1 MALSSDNSQEELI
14 SNLRQL
20 FIGISPKIRNAS
32 SQEEA
37 EDVFARLEETDPD
50 FHRFTMWQN
59 TTNIAI
65 ISILRYYN
73 LSKIL

>member
-1 MALSSDNSQEELI
+1 LFIVQNWFVVFVFTKTFDCRIMALSSDNSLEELI

-37 EDVFARLEETDPD
+37 EDVFLRLEETDPD
-50 FHRFTMWQN
+50 FHRFT
-59 TTNIAI
+59 I
-65 ISILRYYN
+65 
-73 LSKIL
+73 